1 LANGSTSGMIS
12 GLIGAVAFAAMV
24 IGINVTIGTATSQGL
39 LPALAPGIAAFVAI
53 AFVLPI
59 LKRFGSTSLRVVP
72 SPVVYVLVGVVW
84 VVLNGVLRS
93 TTLFGGSGTGSL
105 SQIGAFFSSTDA
117 IVATMLEALT
127 VVAAVYVIEFA
138 RGPAGD
144 IKSF

>member
-1 LANGSTSGMIS
+1 LANGSTSGMVS

-59 LKRFGSTSLRVVP
+59 LKRFGGLRAVP
-72 SPVVYVLVGVVW
+72 SPVVYALVGVVW

>member
-1 LANGSTSGMIS
+1 MIG

-24 IGINVTIGTATSQGL
+24 IGINVTIGTATSQGV
-39 LPALAPGIAAFVAI
+39 LPALAPGVAAFIAI
-53 AFVLPI
+53 AFVLPL
-59 LKRFGSTSLRVVP
+59 LKRFGTIGSVP
-72 SPVVYVLVGVVW
+72 NPVVYVLAGVVW

-117 IVATMLEALT
+117 IVATVLEALT

-138 RGPAGD
+138 TGPARD
-144 IKSF
+144 IRQAGQQI